1 MSAAT
6 AEKPLR
12 SDARR
17 NRERLVASAREL
29 LASEGVD
36 VSVDEITRHAGL
48 GMGTLYRHFP
58 TKEELVDAV
67 LEDAFAE
74 LVELAEQAAAAEDA
88 WAGLTGFMEQALASH
103 AANRGLKDVLATQ
116 EHGARRRAMRE
127 RIQPLLRKV
136 VERAQAQGALRPDFT
151 AEDLSLVFWAVG
163 RVIQTTADI
172 APEQWRRHL
181 GFLLDGL
188 RASAAS
194 PLPVPALTRRQLAR
208 AARRKEL

>member
-29 LASEGVD
+29 LASEGID